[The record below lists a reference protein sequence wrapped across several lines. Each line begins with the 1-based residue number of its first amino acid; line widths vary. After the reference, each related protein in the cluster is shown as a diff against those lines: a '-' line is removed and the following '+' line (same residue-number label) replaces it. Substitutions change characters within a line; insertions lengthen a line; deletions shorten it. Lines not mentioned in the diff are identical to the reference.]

1 MNLLSDTWT
10 AFTENEGW
18 ERLGQHVELSLV
30 ALVLAIAIGA
40 VLGIACSKG
49 GPLGSFAIAA
59 TGLIGRTVPTFA
71 AMALVIALTSIGFWP
86 AAIGL
91 TALGI
96 PSVLLNV
103 ATGIRG
109 ADRVAVEAARGMGL
123 TPLQVLGRVELPL
136 ALPLVFTGLRSA
148 AVMIVSTAA
157 LAGAVGA
164 GGLGVTIIA
173 GLSNNQTD
181 VLLAGAIPVTLLAV
195 AAEGIVIGAESLTT
209 PKRLRRAR
217 RQAQLLG
224 RSQ

>member
-1 MNLLSDTWT
+1 MSLLSDTWT

-18 ERLGQHVELSLV
+18 ERLGQHVELSIV
-30 ALVLAIAIGA
+30 ALVLAVAIGA

-59 TGLIGRTVPTFA
+59 TGLMGRTVPTFA

-195 AAEGIVIGAESLTT
+195 IAEALVIGAESLTT
-209 PKRLRRAR
+209 PKRLRRSR

>member
-1 MNLLSDTWT
+1 MSLLAETWT

-18 ERLGQHVELSLV
+18 ERLTQHVELSAVSLAG
-30 ALVLAIAIGA
+30 ALVIGVA
-40 VLGIACSKG
+40 LGIACSKG
-49 GPLGSFAIAA
+49 GPVGSFAIAA
-59 TGLIGRTVPTFA
+59 TGLVGRTVPTFA

-86 AAIGL
+86 AVVGL

-96 PSVLLNV
+96 PAILLNV

-109 ADRVAVEAARGMGL
+109 ADRVAVDAARGMGF
-123 TPLQVLGRVELPL
+123 TPAQILGRVELPL
-136 ALPLVFTGLRSA
+136 ALPLAFAGLRTA
-148 AVMIVSTAA
+148 AVMVVSTAA

-195 AAEGIVIGAESLTT
+195 IAECAVLFAESFTT
-209 PKRLRRAR
+209 PKGLRRAR
-217 RQAQLLG
+217 RQARLLG
-224 RSQ
+224 GR